1 MPPSSTIDA
10 ATTKRQ
16 LGTLD
21 KLAKVVTDK
30 YVDPAFNG
38 HDWRAIVARYRAAV
52 AAGMTDDDFYRAM
65 RLLVGELGD
74 DHSTFQS
81 PAEVRETDRELAGQN
96 DYVGIGV
103 SVLPI
108 VASARAVVIL
118 TLPGS
123 PAAAAG
129 LAPHDT
135 ILDID
140 GQPVFDASGAST
152 LPRLR
157 GPVGSSVTL
166 TVQRVG
172 EPAHDITLTRA
183 RVQGALPIGS
193 CVVPGTRVGYL
204 FLPSLFDE
212 TFPAQVGTALR
223 RMTAA
228 GPLSG
233 LVIDNRLNDGG
244 SSLVLVPL
252 LSLFVSGEVGTFR
265 SRAGTRHL
273 DISGQDVGGS
283 QHVPLAVL
291 VGRDTVSF
299 GEIMSGIL
307 QASGRAVVV
316 GEASLG
322 NVETLSRFDF
332 ADGSRAWIAR
342 ETFVPAHA
350 RYGPWEDTGIEPDVV
365 APARWDLFTEA
376 DDPGLAAAL
385 TALGVP

>member
-21 KLAKVVTDK
+21 RLAKVVTDK

-212 TFPAQVGTALR
+212 TFPTQVRSALR
-223 RMTAA
+223 AMTAA
-228 GPLSG
+228 APLSG
-233 LVIDNRLNDGG
+233 LVIDNRLNGGG
-244 SSLVLVPL
+244 SSAVLLPL
-252 LSLFVSGEVGTFR
+252 LGLFVSGEVGRFQ
-265 SRAGTRHL
+265 SRAGSRPL
-273 DISGQDVGGS
+273 DVKGQDVGGS
-283 QHVPLAVL
+283 QHVPLVVL

-299 GEIMSGIL
+299 GEIMTGIL

-316 GEASLG
+316 GQTSLG
-322 NVETLSRFDF
+322 NVETLSRFTF